1 MELFRN
7 IFHGSHVYSQSLM
20 DSSQSYIKHS
30 ATQCA
35 ATCRT
40 CPQYNQS
47 WSCNSFLY
55 SETTGLCRI
64 AHSVALLEDLF
75 YQGYGDLYAGCDIGR
90 GYRLYTWGNITAC
103 LLLVTSAQNYSNAVT
118 SCHQSQGY
126 LASTKTIEK
135 MNLIQ
140 NFSSTDI
147 RSIWVGL
154 SDTVQ
159 EGEYIWEEDG
169 SVMTTGQLT
178 QLFNPGEPNN
188 QLMGAE
194 DCGMV
199 YYKNLGLNDDLCF
212 RKFAFM
218 CETKLVVSENPMD
231 SNP

>member
-40 CPQYNQS
+40 SPQYNQS

-103 LLLVTSAQNYSNAVT
+103 LLLVTSAQVL
-118 SCHQSQGY
+118 G
-126 LASTKTIEK
+126 K
-135 MNLIQ
+135 LIV
-140 NFSSTDI
+140 
-147 RSIWVGL
+147 IWKIML
-154 SDTVQ
+154 SAQ
-159 EGEYIWEEDG
+159 
-169 SVMTTGQLT
+169 
-178 QLFNPGEPNN
+178 
-188 QLMGAE
+188 
-194 DCGMV
+194 
-199 YYKNLGLNDDLCF
+199 NLGEL
-212 RKFAFM
+212 
-218 CETKLVVSENPMD
+218 LVD
-231 SNP
+231 SNRDKSSKMCNEMCFTFYELSK